1 MAKIFSNILYW
12 SLFLFFAL
20 FFLKKYFNFYNEFK
34 FTTQLPKHRLEYFL
48 DFFSFVSNFFIS
60 YGIFGTFLGITSGL
74 STLKFDS
81 LDHLKNNISSLLAS
95 MKLAFYSSLAGIII
109 SLLSKWVFDKFSKQ
123 IEKRLEELE
132 KSEHEEIIFALSNVQ
147 NEIAGLGQSSFS
159 QIAKTLNNEVGNYVD
174 KLQNSTTPIIDNFAS
189 KFEKV
194 NSILEISI
202 KAIEDSLSFIRQYNS
217 SVEQSQTKLKTQF
230 EEINKASEN
239 IKEISD
245 KLDSTIMHIFEI
257 FKSQDEN
264 FQNFYSKI
272 ESTKNL
278 IDKFVN
284 ISERTTIL
292 LSESSKN
299 INGIPEKINEFFNK
313 SKEVIDQYP
322 LTLKRSLSNSFT
334 ELDEHIASIVTNFR
348 NITDLINTSVSNFQI
363 SVESLN
369 NFQNK
374 LIELKNDLDQSKE
387 MEKDNF

>member
-1 MAKIFSNILYW
+1 MVKNFFNILYW
-12 SLFLFFAL
+12 SLFVFFVF
-20 FFLKKYFNFYNEFK
+20 FFLKKYNDFK
-34 FTTQLPKHRLEYFL
+34 KEHHKNNQLPKSRYKYFL
-48 DFFSFVSNFFIS
+48 EFFSFISNFFIS
-60 YGIFGTFLGITSGL
+60 FGILGTFLGITVGL
-74 STLKFDS
+74 GTIKFDS
-81 LDHLKNNISSLLAS
+81 IDNLKNSITQLLSS

-109 SLLSKWVFDKFSKQ
+109 SLFSKLVFDKFSKQ

-132 KSEHEEIIFALSNVQ
+132 KSEHEEIIFALNNVQ
-147 NEIAGLGQSSFS
+147 NEIAGLGHSSFS
-159 QIAKTLNNEVGNYVD
+159 QIAQTLNHEVGNYVD
-174 KLQNSTTPIIDNFAS
+174 KLQNSTAPIIDNFAS

-202 KAIEDSLSFIRQYNS
+202 KAIEDSLSFVRQYNS
-217 SVEQSQTKLKTQF
+217 SVEQNQTKLKTQF

-245 KLDSTIMHIFEI
+245 KLDNTIMHIFEI

-292 LSESSKN
+292 LSESSKT
-299 INGIPEKINEFFNK
+299 INDIPEKINEFFNK
-313 SKEVIDQYP
+313 SKEAIDQYP

-363 SVESLN
+363 SVESLS
-369 NFQNK
+369 NFQNR
-374 LIELKNDLDQSKE
+374 LIELKNDLNQSKE

>member
-1 MAKIFSNILYW
+1 MIKNLFTILYW
-12 SLFLFFAL
+12 SFFVFFIL
-20 FFLKKYFNFYNEFK
+20 FFLKKYNDFK
-34 FTTQLPKHRLEYFL
+34 KEHHKNNQLPKSRYEYFL
-48 DFFSFVSNFFIS
+48 DFFSFISNFFIS
-60 YGIFGTFLGITSGL
+60 FGILGTFLGITLGL
-74 STLKFDS
+74 SGLKFDS
-81 LDHLKNNISSLLAS
+81 LDHLRNNISNLLNS
-95 MKLAFYSSLAGIII
+95 MRLAFISSLAGIIT
-109 SLLSKWVFDKFSKQ
+109 SLISKWVFDKFSKQ

-132 KSEHEEIIFALSNVQ
+132 KSEHEEIIFALNNVQ

-159 QIAKTLNNEVGNYVD
+159 QIAQTLNHEVGNYVD
-174 KLQNSTTPIIDNFAS
+174 KLQNGTAPIIDNFAS

-202 KAIEDSLSFIRQYNS
+202 KAIEDSLSFVRQYNS
-217 SVEQSQTKLKTQF
+217 SVEQNHTKLKTQF
-230 EEINKASEN
+230 EEINKVSEN

-245 KLDSTIMHIFEI
+245 KLDNTVMHIFEI

-272 ESTKNL
+272 DSTKNL
-278 IDKFVN
+278 IDKFVD

-299 INGIPEKINEFFNK
+299 INVIPEKINEFFNK
-313 SKEVIDQYP
+313 SKEAIDQYP

-334 ELDEHIASIVTNFR
+334 ELDEHIANIVTNFR

-363 SVESLN
+363 SIESLS